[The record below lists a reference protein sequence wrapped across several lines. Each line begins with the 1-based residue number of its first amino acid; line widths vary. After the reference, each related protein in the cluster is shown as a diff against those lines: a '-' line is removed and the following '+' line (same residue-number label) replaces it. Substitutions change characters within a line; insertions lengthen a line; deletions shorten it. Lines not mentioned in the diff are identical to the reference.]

1 HLQAQYY
8 GNITLGTPPQV
19 FSVTFDTGSS
29 RFWVPSS
36 SCPESSDACRERNR
50 YYSNK
55 STTYVKDGTPFEIE
69 YGTGYVKGELSTD
82 TFGIGGVRFEGQTF
96 GEITQGQGASFDG
109 SMFDGVLGLCCP
121 HGRPHDVRPVF
132 DHMMALGMEPVFSFY
147 LNRDASGTNG
157 GDVVFGGIDQDHYTG
172 DITYAP
178 VTNKGY
184 WQFHM
189 DGVILPNNVTFCQGG
204 CEAMADTGT
213 ALIAGPSV
221 EIRKLHKIFGA
232 KQDSSGR
239 YAVSCDSIPSL
250 PKISFRIQKRD
261 FVLNAEDY
269 MLKLPQDNKTLCL
282 SGFQAM
288 DFPPPMGP
296 MWILGDSFIGRFY
309 TIFDRGNDRIGF
321 AEAR

>member
-1 HLQAQYY
+1 MSITMRRLPVLTVCVLLLGDASAVLRVPLQRVKGGQDGSRGIARSLRFYNPTVSFARKRISVTLENYFNAQYY

-189 DGVILPNNVTFCQGG
+189 DG
-204 CEAMADTGT
+204 
-213 ALIAGPSV
+213 
-221 EIRKLHKIFGA
+221 
-232 KQDSSGR
+232 
-239 YAVSCDSIPSL
+239 
-250 PKISFRIQKRD
+250 
-261 FVLNAEDY
+261 
-269 MLKLPQDNKTLCL
+269 
-282 SGFQAM
+282 
-288 DFPPPMGP
+288 
-296 MWILGDSFIGRFY
+296 
-309 TIFDRGNDRIGF
+309 
-321 AEAR
+321 